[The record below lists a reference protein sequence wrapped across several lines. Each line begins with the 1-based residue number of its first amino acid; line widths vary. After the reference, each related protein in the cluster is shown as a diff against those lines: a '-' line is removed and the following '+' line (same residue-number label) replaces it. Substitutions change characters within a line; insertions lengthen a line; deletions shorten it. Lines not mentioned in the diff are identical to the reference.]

1 MITRLDL
8 DPYYTIIDEDVLSIV
23 NQFPRVKSLRITKC
37 TRLTNTALDLFIES
51 YGKQLEEFYA
61 SKSFNIG
68 HFELSNICT
77 ICPELKVFG
86 FQKIYGWKPSLLE
99 YVLVNFPKLVK

>member
-8 DPYYTIIDEDVLSIV
+8 NPYYTIIDEDVLSV
-23 NQFPRVKSLRITKC
+23 VKQFPRVKSLCITKC

-61 SKSFNIG
+61 SKSFSIG
-68 HFELSNICT
+68 HFELSNICKL
-77 ICPELKVFG
+77 CPELKVLG

-99 YVLVNFPKLVK
+99 YVLENFPKLTK